1 MKGPSPCPSFKLL
14 RKIIEIRNWK
24 FSINFF
30 TFQIMYYCKMYKDIV
45 FSRLLCCVDCIVM
58 VLLVSVIS
66 VLTVL
71 LGPHAQVRG
80 CEGFEQ
86 LNDLTLGYQTSDSV
100 SSSKDSTGI

>member
-1 MKGPSPCPSFKLL
+1 
-14 RKIIEIRNWK
+14 
-24 FSINFF
+24 
-30 TFQIMYYCKMYKDIV
+30 MYKVKV

-86 LNDLTLGYQTSDSV
+86 LNDLTLGCQTSNSA
-100 SSSKDSTGI
+100 SSSHFHHWPLLALLVALVLH

>member
-1 MKGPSPCPSFKLL
+1 
-14 RKIIEIRNWK
+14 
-24 FSINFF
+24 
-30 TFQIMYYCKMYKDIV
+30 MYYCKMYKVIVKV

-86 LNDLTLGYQTSDSV
+86 LNDLTLGW
-100 SSSKDSTGI
+100 